1 MGVLTLLTLPMI
13 SRKLGR
19 EMSTKSRCSQQE
31 YIDIHTHRH
40 IHKHSNFKPGV
51 LSLMDFPLQEH
62 HGISGSGARGGRW
75 EVKCAT
81 VGCRFGC
88 HHI

>member
-1 MGVLTLLTLPMI
+1 MGVLTLLTLLMI

-31 YIDIHTHRH
+31 YIDIYTHTHT
-40 IHKHSNFKPGV
+40 HKHSRFKPGV
-51 LSLMDFPLQEH
+51 LSLMDFRTPW
-62 HGISGSGARGGRW
+62 GARIRSQGPRGGRW
-75 EVKCAT
+75 EVKCGT
-81 VGCRFGC
+81 VGCMFGC